1 MFTEEAVKIALRIAT
16 EAAAGVLSHEEDD
29 KAKEV
34 LPPELY
40 ELVIAEAV
48 RTHKIKAKI
57 VGEAFLSALKKS
69 IEEEPKKEAN

>member
-1 MFTEEAVKIALRIAT
+1 MFTEEAVKLALRIAT
-16 EAAAGVLSHEEDD
+16 EAAAGVLSHEEDEE
-29 KAKEV
+29 AKKV

-40 ELVIAEAV
+40 KLVIEEAV
-48 RTHKIKAKI
+48 RAHKVKAKI